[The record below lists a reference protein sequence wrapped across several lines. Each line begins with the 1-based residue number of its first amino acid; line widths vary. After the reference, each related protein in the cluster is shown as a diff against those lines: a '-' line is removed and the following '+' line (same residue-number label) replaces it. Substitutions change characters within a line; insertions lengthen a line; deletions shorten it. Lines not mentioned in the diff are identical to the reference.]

1 MDSNDTTTVAIE
13 AIEGRRAERR
23 RFLAYAGSATAGGA
37 ALSLLSAC
45 GGDTGSTTTTSS
57 TISVTQ
63 TATEVDV
70 LNFALNLEYLEA
82 QYYNYAA
89 YGTATTA
96 ALTGVGVAG
105 TLTGGAQVPF
115 TDPIVAQYAR
125 EIAADETAHVNFLRA
140 LLAGAAVAMPS
151 INIDGSTATSPFGLA
166 AQAGGFANADGSF
179 NPYASDEN
187 FLLGAFLFEDVG
199 VSAYK
204 GAANLLV
211 NKTYIENAA
220 GILATEAYHAG
231 LIRSVLYRKGIETTP
246 SLLTRAQGFSDAR
259 DSLDGASDDDQGIGT
274 ATVANIVPTDAN
286 ALTYSRSTG
295 QVLNIV
301 YLNKASVKMG
311 GFFPAGVNGNIFT
324 SAASG

>member
-151 INIDGSTATSPFGLA
+151 INIDGSTATSPFALPRKRA
-166 AQAGGFANADGSF
+166 ASPTPTA
-179 NPYASDEN
+179 AST
-187 FLLGAFLFEDVG
+187 LTPPTRISC
-199 VSAYK
+199 SAHSCSRMS
-204 GAANLLV
+204 AC
-211 NKTYIENAA
+211 
-220 GILATEAYHAG
+220 
-231 LIRSVLYRKGIETTP
+231 RP
-246 SLLTRAQGFSDAR
+246 TRARRICWSTR
-259 DSLDGASDDDQGIGT
+259 PISRTPPASWRPRPITPG
-274 ATVANIVPTDAN
+274 
-286 ALTYSRSTG
+286 
-295 QVLNIV
+295 
-301 YLNKASVKMG
+301 
-311 GFFPAGVNGNIFT
+311 
-324 SAASG
+324 